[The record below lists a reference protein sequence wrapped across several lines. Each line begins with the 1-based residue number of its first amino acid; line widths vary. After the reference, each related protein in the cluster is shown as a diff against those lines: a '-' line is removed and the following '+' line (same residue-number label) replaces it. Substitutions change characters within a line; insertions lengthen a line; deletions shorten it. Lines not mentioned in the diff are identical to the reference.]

1 MSVPAGRIVV
11 CALCLLASGSCGAE
25 PPPEET
31 AGHAGTPDATPAPP
45 TAQPPAAG
53 PEEGEGAGGP
63 ADLPDLVFIALG
75 NEPFWNV
82 RVFRDRLRYEA
93 LGEEPVEFESPRKVT
108 VPGSGRWAWTAETG
122 AQVIS
127 VTIEERPCSDTMSD
141 VSYQYAAS
149 VRIGERSLVG
159 CALKGGVAEAD

>member
-25 PPPEET
+25 PPPEEV
-31 AGHAGTPDATPAPP
+31 
-45 TAQPPAAG
+45 
-53 PEEGEGAGGP
+53 EGARGP

-93 LGEEPVEFESPRKVT
+93 LGEEPVEFESPRNVT
-108 VPGSGRWAWTAETG
+108 EPGSGRRAWTAETG

-149 VRIGERSLVG
+149 VRIGERLLAG
-159 CALKGGVAEAD
+159 CALKGGAAEPD